1 MPPYPS
7 NNGAPSKHSHVRTE
21 LIKRPREACLNC
33 RSLKTRCLPYGDR
46 PLTSKDTCARCTK
59 YGLECQYIRKPR
71 GKPKTDDLSNLESE
85 GSGPSKSRNGPAE
98 EPRNQGRNSNNFS
111 EALSNPLPSVI
122 TPLKDDR
129 LRSQDYMPFQPS
141 YDNTPSSHM
150 ALMPGMQR
158 PGEYTKS
165 FMPVP
170 CADIGLSSV
179 EPWGSTTPDSA
190 IPHGTSFTDSF
201 ARAIPPALQ
210 AQPYQRPPSHSL
222 PSYPTPPTAY
232 TSHMPP
238 PDHRHTGQH
247 YTQHS
252 STQLLPPLLMHSSS
266 TQSDRNILSMP
277 GNLSTPS
284 INDNS
289 YRSHR
294 QMPSPNQ
301 MVRLPPM
308 DVGPPQSQLQHHS
321 LPAVN
326 SRNSQCS
333 TPSYDSSE
341 RRRQAQPS
349 SVLTDYI
356 EPQLDHEH
364 SHSPS
369 PPSHDPARTGA
380 KGPLIQQPV
389 PRNSFHSAHGADG
402 TVQDTK
408 AGGRLS
414 SLSPLELGLVDEQE
428 AKWLYSRFKQHL
440 GPIIALL
447 DFEYHTYERVKLSDS
462 LFTAMLYASSR
473 FFHPE
478 ICRPL
483 YNHANTIVNRMI
495 THGTVDLPSVQAFI
509 ILSFWSIQNDESAY
523 MKSGIAVRAAYQL
536 RLWKKHDRPLP
547 QDEEEVRAIL
557 DRERTW
563 IAVIIMD
570 TGFSV
575 IFEQPITLPQQG
587 RGFDDIYEWAN
598 EHAHLDIPGDYY
610 LAWSAEDSKNKL
622 PSHHTVQNPN
632 YENTVAATEKRHIDN
647 LNKALPHLSPLY
659 SQMATIVTDIV
670 LARNQS
676 EGLKFGH
683 IDMIKNRLIS
693 LSEKIAESLNRFAAE
708 GHLIFWSDMFSA
720 GVSMPGVLFYKT
732 RSLFS
737 PTELDRVLAILNN
750 LLNMCS
756 TMLGAH
762 NDHPLYFTYRFYRR
776 LIPVLERVRQG
787 VESPQP
793 PVVDVEYPYRV
804 VLLNDSHAFQNGNLF
819 HGNQQ
824 LAAHANN
831 SAESDELWNFILGAD
846 SGMGQTFTA

>member
-59 YGLECQYIRKPR
+59 YGLECEYVRKPR
-71 GKPKTDDLSNLESE
+71 GKPKTDDASNTRSE
-85 GSGPSKSRNGPAE
+85 GSGLSKSANGPVE
-98 EPRNQGRNSNNFS
+98 ESRNQGGSNNNFT
-111 EALSNPLPSVI
+111 ETLPNPLPSVL

-129 LRSQDYMPFQPS
+129 LRNQNYMPFQPS
-141 YDNTPSSHM
+141 YDNISDNHM
-150 ALMPGMQR
+150 ASMPGMQK
-158 PGEYTKS
+158 P
-165 FMPVP
+165 
-170 CADIGLSSV
+170 
-179 EPWGSTTPDSA
+179 EPWGSTTPNPA

-201 ARAIPPALQ
+201 ARAIPPVLHPQ
-210 AQPYQRPPSHSL
+210 SYQRPPTHSL
-222 PSYPTPPTAY
+222 SSYPTPPTAY
-232 TSHMPP
+232 ASHMPP
-238 PDHRHTGQH
+238 PDHRHTLQH
-247 YTQHS
+247 YPQHPPS
-252 STQLLPPLLMHSSS
+252 QLPPPLLLHSSS
-266 TQSDRNILSMP
+266 TQSDRSIHSMP
-277 GNLSTPS
+277 SGNLPTPDV
-284 INDNS
+284 NDNS
-289 YRSHR
+289 YRPHR
-294 QMPSPNQ
+294 QMTSPNQ

-308 DVGPPQSQLQHHS
+308 DVGPPQSRLQAHS

-333 TPSYDSSE
+333 TPSYESSE
-341 RRRQAQPS
+341 RRRQAAQPS

-356 EPQLDHEH
+356 EPQLDHNH

-369 PPSHDPARTGA
+369 PSIHDASRTGA
-380 KGPLIQQPV
+380 KGPLVVQQPN
-389 PRNSFHSAHGADG
+389 PRGSVHSAHGADG
-402 TVQDTK
+402 AVQDMK

-428 AKWLYSRFKQHL
+428 ARWLYSRFKQHL

-483 YNHANTIVNRMI
+483 YNHANTIVSRMI
-495 THGTVDLPSVQAFI
+495 THGTVDLPSVQALI
-509 ILSFWSIQNDESAY
+509 MLAFWSVQNDESAY
-523 MKSGIAVRAAYQL
+523 MKSGIAVRAACQL

-570 TGFSV
+570 AGFGV
-575 IFEQPITLPQQG
+575 IFEQPMTLPQPN
-587 RGFDDIYEWAN
+587 RGFDDIYEWAS
-598 EHAHLDIPGDYY
+598 EHAHLNIPGDYY
-610 LAWSAEDSKNKL
+610 LAWSAEDSKNRS
-622 PSHHTVQNPN
+622 PSYNNVQNPS
-632 YENTVAATEKRHIDN
+632 YENTVVVTERRYIDN

-659 SQMATIVTDIV
+659 SQMATIITDIV
-670 LARNQS
+670 LARAQS

-693 LSEKIAESLNRFAAE
+693 LSERITESLNRFAAE
-708 GHLIFWSDMFSA
+708 GHLLFWSDMFSA

-737 PTELDRVLAILNN
+737 PTELDRILAILNS

-776 LIPVLERVRQG
+776 LLPVLERVRQG
-787 VESPQP
+787 VESQQP
-793 PVVDVEYPYRV
+793 PVVEVEYPYPV
-804 VLLNDSHAFQNGNLF
+804 ALLSELHTSQNGNNS
-819 HGNQQ
+819 HASHQ
-824 LAAHANN
+824 LATPSNN
-831 SAESDELWNFILGAD
+831 TAEVDELWNFILGED
-846 SGMGQTFTA
+846 SGMGQIFTA